1 MHRPVILIALLIVAV
16 LVFSA
21 SAQVP
26 TGPSESRPT
35 IDDLIS
41 LKRVGAPAVSP
52 DGKWVA
58 YTVRET
64 NWDENSYETEIS
76 GWRRSPLARYGS

>member
-41 LKRVGAPAVSP
+41 LKRVGAPAVS
-52 DGKWVA
+52 
-58 YTVRET
+58 R
-64 NWDENSYETEIS
+64 TESRSPTPFANQLGQTATKPRS